1 MNCKHCGGT
10 IDSQTVECPYCGS
23 VNQAGEE
30 FQAILNKRIKK
41 NNALKKAIYDLQTP
55 DLIETLLSKTILA
68 QIVLIAVIVGIATY
82 LLIAHDDICDALV
95 FEKAGVFQEDSYAA
109 ILGERYTKELGADST
124 YGVLVDWNKNAYD
137 FMDEYE
143 SGATIKDYE
152 IRPMVL
158 NAMNILNADSEAYST
173 PALETA
179 VAEVEILFVDVLG
192 FTDEEMELFDYG
204 EEPAYGAVFTEQAD
218 MIVALVR
225 DKVDNREVAYNE

>member
-1 MNCKHCGGT
+1 M
-10 IDSQTVECPYCGS
+10 
-23 VNQAGEE
+23 
-30 FQAILNKRIKK
+30 
-41 NNALKKAIYDLQTP
+41 
-55 DLIETLLSKTILA
+55 IETLLSKTILA
-68 QIVLIAVIVGIATY
+68 QIVLIAIIVGLATY

-109 ILGERYTKELGADST
+109 TLGERYTKELGTDSST
-124 YGVLVDWNKNAYD
+124 GMLVDWNKNAYD

-158 NAMNILNADSEAYST
+158 NAMNILNADPELYAT

-192 FTDEEMELFDYG
+192 FTEEEMELFDYG
-204 EEPAYGAVFTEQAD
+204 EEPAYGVVFTEQAD

-225 DKVDNREVAYNE
+225 EKVDNREVAYNE